1 MDHSECQRCREHH
14 KYTPA
19 TTVHHV
25 NYVRKHPDMALE
37 IWYEWH
43 GVRKRNLV
51 HNINAIDGLC
61 DHTTN
66 PDFALESGQKAQ
78 KKAYTPGRKN

>member
-37 IWYEWH
+37 IDYAE
-43 GVRKRNLV
+43 
-51 HNINAIDGLC
+51 
-61 DHTTN
+61 
-66 PDFALESGQKAQ
+66 
-78 KKAYTPGRKN
+78 KKGGN

>member
-1 MDHSECQRCREHH
+1 MDHRECQRC
-14 KYTPA
+14 KAKKIYTKA

-25 NYVRKHPDMALE
+25 NYVKKHPDMALE

-51 HNINAIDGLC
+51 SLC
-61 DHTTN
+61 HDCMRQCMDTGN
-66 PDFALESGQKAQ
+66 QRR
-78 KKAYTPGRKN
+78 KKL